1 MRCSSKAAKDAQSL
15 GPHSNPVRYVAFDRP
30 GDPSVLH
37 VAERPAP
44 QPRADEVL
52 IEVEAAGVSRADTM
66 QRKGLYPPP
75 KGASP
80 ILGLEVSGTITRA
93 GADVSNHAIG
103 DRVVALCNGGGYAEF
118 AAVPAGQVLPL
129 PAQWSFVEGAT
140 LPENAFT
147 VYDNLL
153 GRARLLAGETA
164 LIHGGT
170 SGIGSTAIMFARAVG
185 ARSVATAGSEEK
197 CRATLEFGAEAAID
211 YTRVDFVEK
220 VLEFTGGG
228 GVDVVLDIVGGEYLN
243 RDLRALATEGRI
255 ACIAHAGGMEATID
269 LRYLIQRR
277 ATILGSSL
285 RPRTSAEKAAIA
297 DGLRKDIWPLLPA
310 RDPIF
315 PVIDSVYTFSQASEA
330 HARLESSQHIGKIV
344 LVPDA

>member
-1 MRCSSKAAKDAQSL
+1 MHRPSARTLNA
-15 GPHSNPVRYVAFDRP
+15 VRYVAFDRP

-37 VAERPAP
+37 VADGAAP

-80 ILGLEVSGTITRA
+80 ILGLEVSGSITQL
-93 GADVSNHAIG
+93 GAAVSTFAIG
-103 DRVVALCNGGGYAEF
+103 DRVVALCNGGGYAEY

-129 PAQWSFVEGAT
+129 PSQWSFVEGAT

-153 GRARLLAGETA
+153 VRARLRAGETA

-170 SGIGSTAIMFARAVG
+170 SGIGSMAIMFARTIG

-197 CRATLEFGAEAAID
+197 CRATLEFGADAAID
-211 YTRVDFVEK
+211 YNSADFVEK
-220 VLEFTGGG
+220 VLEFTDKD
-228 GVDVVLDIVGGEYLN
+228 GVDVVLDIVGGEYIN
-243 RDLRALATEGRI
+243 RDLRAIATDGRI
-255 ACIAHAGGMEATID
+255 ACIAHAGGMESTID

-297 DGLRKDIWPLLPA
+297 DGLRKDIWPLLPN

-315 PVIDSVYTFSQASEA
+315 PVVDLVYTFSAAAEA
-330 HARLESSQHIGKIV
+330 HARLESSRHIGKIV

>member
-1 MRCSSKAAKDAQSL
+1 M
-15 GPHSNPVRYVAFDRP
+15 RYVAFDAP

-37 VAERPAP
+37 VAEGPVP
-44 QPRADEVL
+44 EPKPDEVL
-52 IEVEAAGVSRADTM
+52 IEVEAAGISRADTM

-80 ILGLEVSGTITRA
+80 ILGLEVSGSVTQL
-93 GADVSNHAIG
+93 GADVFNLSVG

-129 PAQWSFVEGAT
+129 PSQWSFVEGAT

-153 GRARLLAGETA
+153 VRAKLREGETA

-170 SGIGSTAIMFARAVG
+170 SGIGTMAIMFTRAARAR
-185 ARSVATAGSEEK
+185 AITTAGSEEK
-197 CRATLEFGAEAAID
+197 CKATLAFGAEAAID
-211 YTRVDFVEK
+211 YRSADFVEK
-220 VLEFTGGG
+220 VLEFTEKR
-228 GVDVVLDIVGGEYLN
+228 GVDVVLDIVGGEYIN
-243 RDLRALATEGRI
+243 RDLRALAADGRI

-277 ATILGSSL
+277 ASILGSSL
-285 RPRTSAEKAAIA
+285 RPRTSAEKAHIA
-297 DGLRKDIWPLLPA
+297 NGLRHDIWPLLPN

-315 PVIDSVYTFSQASEA
+315 PVVDSVYTFSQAQEA
-330 HARLESSQHIGKIV
+330 HARLESSEHIGKIV

>member
-1 MRCSSKAAKDAQSL
+1 
-15 GPHSNPVRYVAFDRP
+15 VRYVAFDAP

-37 VAERPAP
+37 VAEGPAP
-44 QPRADEVL
+44 QPRPNEVL

-80 ILGLEVSGTITRA
+80 ILGLEVSGSITA
-93 GADVSNHAIG
+93 LGADVFHCSVG
-103 DRVVALCNGGGYAEF
+103 DRVVALCNGGGYAEY

-129 PAQWSFVEGAT
+129 PSQWSFVEGAT

-153 GRARLLAGETA
+153 VRARLRAGETT

-170 SGIGSTAIMFARAVG
+170 SGIGVMAIMFARAVG
-185 ARSVATAGSEEK
+185 ARAITTAGSQEK
-197 CRATLEFGAEAAID
+197 CRATIEFGAQAAID
-211 YTRVDFVEK
+211 YKSADFVEK
-220 VLEFTGGG
+220 VLEFTEKR
-228 GVDVVLDIVGGEYLN
+228 GVDVVLDIVGGEYIN
-243 RDLRALATEGRI
+243 RDLRALATDGRI
-255 ACIAHAGGMEATID
+255 TCIAHAGGMESTID

-277 ATILGSSL
+277 AAILGSSL
-285 RPRTSAEKAAIA
+285 RPRTSEEKASIA
-297 DGLRKDIWPLLPA
+297 NGLRKEIWPLLPN

-315 PVIDSVYTFSQASEA
+315 PVVDSVFTFSQAAEA